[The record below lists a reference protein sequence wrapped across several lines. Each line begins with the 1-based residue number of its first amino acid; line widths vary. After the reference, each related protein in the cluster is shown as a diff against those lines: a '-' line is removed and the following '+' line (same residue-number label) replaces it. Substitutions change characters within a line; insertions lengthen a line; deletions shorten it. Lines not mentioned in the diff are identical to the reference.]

1 MILALGSQRQE
12 DQKFKVILEHSE
24 FETSQKDN
32 ENLSPEEE
40 KRLRDGEREGRRE
53 GRRKEG

>member
-40 KRLRDGEREGRRE
+40 KRLRDGEREG
-53 GRRKEG
+53 